1 MSVLEMKNLL
11 HKFIANSNDEQMLQ
25 VLLMMIQEQ
34 NQEVLEW
41 ESLPENV
48 QQSIRQGIAQLDS
61 GEGKSHAQLVA
72 KYKKWL

>member
-11 HKFIANSNDEQMLQ
+11 HKFIANSDDEQMLQ

-41 ESLPENV
+41 ESLPEHV
-48 QQSIRQGIAQLDS
+48 QQDIRQGIAQLDS
-61 GEGKSHAQLVA
+61 GEGKPHAQLVA

>member
-11 HKFIANSNDEQMLQ
+11 HKFIANSDDEQMLQ

-41 ESLPENV
+41 ESLPEHV
-48 QQSIRQGIAQLDS
+48 QQNIRQGIAQLDS
-61 GEGKSHAQLVA
+61 GEGKPHAQILENFNS
-72 KYKKWL
+72 YI